1 MDLHHW
7 DIQGAFCTS
16 DVDTEILMQQPT
28 GYPLPDGQCLKL
40 CKSLY
45 GLLQSSAL
53 FYENLE
59 LWMTNYDISKK
70 YTLSDSGKLSF
81 YLCVA
86 IDHDKEKG
94 VATLSQESCI
104 NTLLERFSMGDAH
117 PVPTPSEPGTRL
129 LKSMCPVVPNPEE
142 KLKYQQLIGGLMYT
156 SVLTRQDISFAVNQC
171 ALFMSNP
178 GPEHI
183 AAAKRILRY
192 LKGTK

>member
-28 GYPLPDGQCLKL
+28 GYFLPAGQCLKL

-59 LWMTNYDISKK
+59 WWMTDYGFTPIGLDGVMFRLDRGSKRLIVSLYVDDRVCTSNSDDLYRTFLADISKK

-81 YLCVA
+81 YLGVA

-94 VATLSQESCI
+94 VATLSQESYI
-104 NTLLERFSMGDAH
+104 N
-117 PVPTPSEPGTRL
+117 
-129 LKSMCPVVPNPEE
+129 
-142 KLKYQQLIGGLMYT
+142 
-156 SVLTRQDISFAVNQC
+156 
-171 ALFMSNP
+171 
-178 GPEHI
+178 
-183 AAAKRILRY
+183 
-192 LKGTK
+192 